1 MMIPALLIVLS
12 GLPRETPPPQP
23 AAAADTTLARLPE
36 RVLRDLAR
44 LAGRTPLIT
53 LGVGGLVSAA
63 AWPADPRAVPSPS
76 TSATLDRTFAAGG
89 VAGDGAVQA
98 GAAAAVYAIG
108 LARGSRRTQELGT
121 ALLEAQGVEGLIT
134 QGLKHTV
141 RRARPDGGR
150 YSFPSG
156 HTAASFA
163 TAEVLRRRYGW
174 KAGLAMYVAAAYISA
189 SRIADRRHYL
199 TDVLFGASI
208 GIAAAHTPQHN
219 H

>member
-1 MMIPALLIVLS
+1 MTIPVLLIVLA
-12 GLPRETPPPQP
+12 GLPREIPPAKP
-23 AAAADTTLARLPE
+23 AGTDTALVRLPE
-36 RVLRDLAR
+36 RVVKDLGRLAR
-44 LAGRTPLIT
+44 PTPLIA
-53 LGVGGLVSAA
+53 LGVGGLVTAVA
-63 AWPADPRAVPSPS
+63 RPADRRVVRGLS
-76 TSATLDRTFAAGG
+76 TSRGLDRALQAGG
-89 VAGDGAVQA
+89 IAGDGTVQA
-98 GAAAAVYAIG
+98 GAAAAIYAIG
-108 LARGSRRTQELGT
+108 LARGSPRTQELGT
-121 ALLEAQGVEGLIT
+121 ALVEAQAVEGLMT
-134 QGLKHTV
+134 QALKHTV
-141 RRARPDGGR
+141 RRSRPDGGR